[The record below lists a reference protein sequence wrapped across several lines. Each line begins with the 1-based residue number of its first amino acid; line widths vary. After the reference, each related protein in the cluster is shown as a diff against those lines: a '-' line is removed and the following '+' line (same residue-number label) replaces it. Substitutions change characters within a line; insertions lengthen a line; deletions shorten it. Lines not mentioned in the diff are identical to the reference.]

1 MYFLFCFSKESVYI
15 TVFCHVCR
23 RYYLDTI
30 NRKETVLISNVEKL
44 ELISVFLQVFS
55 TIKFFPIKLLW
66 LPAIKKNY
74 NKQKLEN

>member
-1 MYFLFCFSKESVYI
+1 MFLKYLLG
-15 TVFCHVCR
+15 R
-23 RYYLDTI
+23 GYYLDTI
-30 NRKETVLISNVEKL
+30 NRKEIVLISNVEKL

>member
-1 MYFLFCFSKESVYI
+1 MFLKYLLG
-15 TVFCHVCR
+15 R
-23 RYYLDTI
+23 GYYYLDTI

>member
-1 MYFLFCFSKESVYI
+1 MFLKYLLG
-15 TVFCHVCR
+15 R
-23 RYYLDTI
+23 RYYYLDTI

>member
-1 MYFLFCFSKESVYI
+1 MFLKYLLG
-15 TVFCHVCR
+15 R
-23 RYYLDTI
+23 RYYLDAI